1 MKRSKGIIDD
11 LVLSIRKFEDWLKK
25 SKKGTTLVY
34 YRGFLYDPWQQK
46 LSPTMSVTNINKL
59 RDHVYSAYTHG
70 LVTLVPIEKGVQ
82 GAVLTTRARLYSSFH
97 F

>member
-11 LVLSIRKFEDWLKK
+11 LVLSIKKFEDWLKK

-59 RDHVYSAYTHG
+59 RDHLYSAYTHG
-70 LVTLVPIEKGVQ
+70 LVTLVQKRHDNFDYDYI
-82 GAVLTTRARLYSSFH
+82 AVKT
-97 F
+97 

>member
-11 LVLSIRKFEDWLKK
+11 LVLSIKKFEDWLNK

-59 RDHVYSAYTHG
+59 KKHVYNAYKNG
-70 LVTLVPIEKGVQ
+70 LVTLVQRRHDDFDYDYI
-82 GAVLTTRARLYSSFH
+82 AVRT
-97 F
+97 

>member
-11 LVLSIRKFEDWLKK
+11 LVLSIKKFEDWLKK
-25 SKKGTTLVY
+25 SKEGTTLVY

-59 RDHVYSAYTHG
+59 RDYVYSAYTHG
-70 LVTLVPIEKGVQ
+70 LVTLVQKRHDNFDYDYI
-82 GAVLTTRARLYSSFH
+82 AVKT
-97 F
+97 

>member
-1 MKRSKGIIDD
+1 MKRSKAIIDD

-59 RDHVYSAYTHG
+59 RDHVYNAYTNG
-70 LVTLVPIEKGVQ
+70 LVTLVQKRHDNFDYDYI
-82 GAVLTTRARLYSSFH
+82 AVRT
-97 F
+97 